1 MAGYQPSEE
10 DRAILPRRRE
20 PANWPLLLVIA
31 VIALGGLLWIVKPG
45 LFMPSSS
52 EVSAGA
58 GERPDSRFAD
68 LYKRYAMTPLGASVA
83 ASHDVEQALA
93 ILQKEPCNRQTAY
106 KASTGLQEV
115 HATRAAAE
123 MLRGFSTACAD
134 GNNELYQ
141 ASELFLVLGDLDTA
155 IRTSSDVIRRQPDGQ
170 NAYFVRAR
178 AEQGLGQ
185 YTAAIEDYVTLL
197 QVLPKL
203 RSVRSEVFT
212 RMSDTYEKLDRP
224 CEAIVPI
231 QIYMALNPEQRT
243 LLPLEHRITELAAK
257 GKCAAHYATGTARIV
272 RLSAGVPIA
281 KAEINGISGTF
292 LVDTGASFVTLS
304 RSFAARAKP
313 AVIKTDQV
321 ELQTAN
327 GRSSATLATID
338 VVKLLGVEAAGV
350 PAIVTDKEF
359 GAGVDGLLGMSFLSR
374 FTVVM
379 EDGQMKLTAKAL
391 KTEP

>member
-1 MAGYQPSEE
+1 ML
-10 DRAILPRRRE
+10 R
-20 PANWPLLLVIA
+20 
-31 VIALGGLLWIVKPG
+31 VIALGGLLWIVKPE
-45 LFMPSSS
+45 LFTPSSS
-52 EVSAGA
+52 ETSAGE
-58 GERPDSRFAD
+58 ERPDTRFAD
-68 LYKRYAMTPLGASVA
+68 LYKRYAMAPLGASVA
-83 ASHDVEQALA
+83 ASYDVGQALA
-93 ILQKEPCNRQTAY
+93 ILQKEPCNRQIAY
-106 KASTGLQEV
+106 KASTSLQEV

-170 NAYFVRAR
+170 NAYYVRAR

-197 QVLPKL
+197 QVMPKL

-212 RMSDTYEKLDRP
+212 RMSDTGEEVRP
-224 CEAIVPI
+224 SVRGDQPI

-272 RLSAGVPIA
+272 RLSAGVLIA
-281 KAEINGISGTF
+281 KAEINGVSGTF
-292 LVDTGASFVTLS
+292 PARYRRELRHALALVCGLRQAG
-304 RSFAARAKP
+304 R
-313 AVIKTDQV
+313 DQDRPGR
-321 ELQTAN
+321 TADDAN
-327 GRSSATLATID
+327 GRSSAATGNHRH
-338 VVKLLGVEAAGV
+338 VAKLSGRRGGGCAGDRDGQGSSA
-350 PAIVTDKEF
+350 PAST
-359 GAGVDGLLGMSFLSR
+359 ACSALSFLSR

-379 EDGQMKLTAKAL
+379 EERPG
-391 KTEP
+391 